1 MNITFYKWIVFTI
14 AMIVTLPLPAP
25 MNQAELDE
33 LKIIAQELGLSDE
46 EQQAVIQETNLILS
60 EYEKLPPEEQQ
71 NYLENLEQKV
81 EREMVK
87 LDEMERNGLL
97 PAPLPEPVFEE
108 PVVSKE
114 EKKEKAITATPEQ
127 LAQMRV
133 KLNNIG
139 STIGNVILKTES
151 APRVATEPAIEQA
164 WQNLRPSLAEVQ
176 SHIKIIVHKDEL
188 LTPLLSD
195 EFNVLKGQLDNFYEK
210 ITALEKRL
218 VVPDISAFID
228 TEKKSDTKSFAQF
241 TKAMSELVQFLRY
254 AIEEQ
259 QVGWGL
265 KRLIQKYAPEEIKKE
280 EPKKQPQPLSP
291 GTVGTYIPPAPTRG
305 TPSFNRPTPSYPSYG
320 QGVYTQPAAMQ
331 EPSAPAIAKKTGASL
346 MPAAKKDIAEKKSAE
361 DKKDIKAPAS
371 KITEPE
377 KGKEPKK
384 TKIEDPYKKRT
395 RELEEELKKI
405 TDVVESTNLIQKIQ
419 ALKQQFVTPT
429 RATMTFAVNEIQSK
443 LAEISALFDK
453 PVRLARSFNDTLSAR
468 LSKERQKPYREEAQK
483 LLTKEELK
491 IRELHDTLNELA
503 DPVLLA
509 QVQTGFTATP
519 QHAQNTQ
526 VLVTQAQGLLQ
537 QYELMQR
544 HLKGE
549 EKDQRE
555 VSVK

>member
-1 MNITFYKWIVFTI
+1 
-14 AMIVTLPLPAP
+14 MIVTLPLPAP

-291 GTVGTYIPPAPTRG
+291 CTVGTYIPPAPTRG

-331 EPSAPAIAKKTGASL
+331 EPSTSAIAKKTGASL
-346 MPAAKKDIAEKKSAE
+346 MPAAKEDMAEKKSAE
-361 DKKDIKAPAS
+361 DKKGIKAPAS
-371 KITEPE
+371 EITEQE
-377 KGKEPKK
+377 KDKKPKK

-468 LSKERQKPYREEAQK
+468 LSKERQKPYREKAQK
-483 LLTKEELK
+483 LLIKEELK

-503 DPVLLA
+503 DPALLTH
-509 QVQTGFTATP
+509 VQTGFTATP